1 MIATGTLKTEP
12 MISHRVGIDQWQE
25 TFQAIHDGKGV
36 KAVLL
41 FNRD

>member
-1 MIATGTLKTEP
+1 MSGISPRLTG
-12 MISHRVGIDQWQE
+12 SRVGIDQWQE

-36 KAVLL
+36 KAVIL